1 MNFSLSAPLV
11 VFLSLMHQLNPN
23 RTTVYLLSSQL
34 HLPRQKPKVNCCF
47 SLMAFCHKLGAL
59 LIKREALLIFFF
71 FLSFSDGCQSPD
83 DYLVWKKKKR
93 KEMAK
98 NFREVT
104 QQGHLFFLMRFD
116 IRLMIFWS
124 TKGEPL
130 QPTVVAVV
138 NSYQLQFS
146 F

>member
-1 MNFSLSAPLV
+1 
-11 VFLSLMHQLNPN
+11 
-23 RTTVYLLSSQL
+23 
-34 HLPRQKPKVNCCF
+34 
-47 SLMAFCHKLGAL
+47 
-59 LIKREALLIFFF
+59 
-71 FLSFSDGCQSPD
+71 
-83 DYLVWKKKKR
+83 
-93 KEMAK
+93 MAK